1 MQGKYITSC
10 FWEFTITECTE
21 IEKETFLDSNG
32 DFVYL
37 LIVET
42 RDEQDRL
49 TIAGCFEI
57 PTELKYNAAQLRTRP
72 YLRRA
77 QLVQKR
83 GICESI
89 HSIKRS
95 NCDFSEYG
103 RTPDQYLIL

>member
-1 MQGKYITSC
+1 M
-10 FWEFTITECTE
+10 
-21 IEKETFLDSNG
+21 FLDANG

-57 PTELKYNAAQLRTRP
+57 PTELKYNAAQLTTKP

-83 GICESI
+83 GIRESI

-95 NCDFSEYG
+95 NCDF
-103 RTPDQYLIL
+103 RLQ

>member
-1 MQGKYITSC
+1 M
-10 FWEFTITECTE
+10 
-21 IEKETFLDSNG
+21 FLDANG

-49 TIAGCFEI
+49 TISGCFEI
-57 PTELKYNAAQLRTRP
+57 QTELKCNAAQLRTRR

-77 QLVQKR
+77 QLVR
-83 GICESI
+83 RREIRESI

-103 RTPDQYLIL
+103 RTPD